1 MIRRFAIAAIAALG
15 LAACTPQTRTVLVPV
30 TPGGTAVGCDT
41 RFQVANASSLT
52 VRSIYFSPSSQRS
65 FGVDQLGANVLPP
78 GRLVTYRAANAS
90 RYDFRVVWMNGRSAD
105 LYGVNVCALSR
116 VTVTN
121 GGLRAS

>member
-1 MIRRFAIAAIAALG
+1 MNRRLAFAALSLLG
-15 LAACTPQTRTVLVPV
+15 LAACTPETRTVVVPV
-30 TPGGTAVGCDT
+30 APATAAGCDT

-52 VRSIYFSPSSQRS
+52 VRSVYFSPSSQRS

-90 RYDFRVVWMNGRSAD
+90 RYDFRVVWTNGRLAD
-105 LYGVNVCALSR
+105 LYGVNICALNR
-116 VTVTN
+116 ITVTN